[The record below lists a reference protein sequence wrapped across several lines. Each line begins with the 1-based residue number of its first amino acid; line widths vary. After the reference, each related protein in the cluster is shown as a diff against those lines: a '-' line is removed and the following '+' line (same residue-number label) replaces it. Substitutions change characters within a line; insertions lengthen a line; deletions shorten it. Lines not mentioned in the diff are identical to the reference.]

1 MSSPR
6 KHSHSRACRVASSLT
21 IHGILILGVI
31 VFAMPLL
38 GMVVTALKSTAQ
50 VQDISSLKR
59 ILVPDP
65 VVWRNFVEVF
75 HRIPFLLYFFNS
87 LRIVVLNILGVA
99 LVCPMVAYGFARF
112 RWPGRDKVFF
122 LLLATMMIPPQ
133 VTMVPVYLIFAKLGW
148 VNTFKPLWIPAWFG
162 IPFYVFLLR
171 QFFLG
176 VPMELDEAAMID
188 GADSF
193 TIYRRIV
200 LPQVRPAVIAI
211 ILFQTVGSWNDFMGP
226 LLYINSSAKM
236 PLALGI
242 QAFVLN
248 HGSEWPLLFAA
259 ATMMTVPIVALFFFA
274 QRFFVEGISLTGIKG

>member
-1 MSSPR
+1 MTPYPKTPR
-6 KHSHSRACRVASSLT
+6 SCVRRTVGSLT
-21 IHGILILGVI
+21 IHGLLILGVI
-31 VFAMPLL
+31 AFAMPLL
-38 GMVVTALKSTAQ
+38 GLVATALKSTAQ

-59 ILVPDP
+59 ILIPDP
-65 VVWRNFVEVF
+65 VVWGNFSEVF
-75 HRIPFLLYFFNS
+75 RRIPFLLYFGNS
-87 LRIVVLNILGVA
+87 LLIVVLNILGVA

-122 LLLATMMIPPQ
+122 LLLATMMVPPQ

-148 VNTFKPLWIPAWFG
+148 VNTFKPLWAPAWFG
-162 IPFYVFLLR
+162 VPFYIFLLR

-188 GADSF
+188 GANSF
-193 TIYRRIV
+193 TIYRRII
-200 LPQVRPAVIAI
+200 LPQVRPAVIAV

-226 LLYINSSAKM
+226 LLYINSTAKM

-259 ATMMTVPIVALFFFA
+259 AAMMTAPIIALFFFA